1 MGERFTRIGKY
12 RNELITNFIIMCMN
26 KRNYLTA
33 AAMALA
39 VLSSC
44 GGQKE
49 ARNTSGI
56 DLANMDTT
64 VSAGQDFFRYACGGW
79 NDAHPLTAEYSRYGT
94 FDQLAENNQKQL
106 RELIE
111 GLASQQNEAGTVA
124 QKIGDLYNIA
134 MDSVARNEQ
143 GFAPVKPMLDKIA
156 ALTDKSQII
165 PMSVEMR
172 RFQGIGTYF
181 NFYVYADPKN
191 SALNIF
197 QMGQGGINLGEKE
210 YYLDTDSITENIRNE
225 YKKYIAKL
233 FALSGFSEAEAQQKV
248 ADVMEIE
255 TSIAKVSRSAAELRN
270 PEANYHKMSYADLKK
285 RIPGIDWDAF
295 MTGLGIQAP
304 AELNVEQVESIQEVA
319 RLISAL
325 PVSKHVSYLEY
336 NLLDAA
342 ASCLSDD
349 FVAARFDFYGKV
361 MSGRQVNQPRWKR
374 AVNSVNG
381 MLGELVGEMYVEK
394 YFPAAAKERMLKL
407 VENLRVALGERIDA
421 QEWMSDSTKVRAHEK
436 LDAFRVKVGYPD
448 KWKDYS
454 KLEIKKDS
462 YWANVCRASEWGF
475 NDMISRLGKP
485 VDRDEW
491 LMTPQTVNAYYNPST
506 NEICFPAAI
515 LQPPFFNMDADDAA
529 NYGAIGVVIGHEM
542 THGFDDQGRQ
552 FDKNGNLTD
561 WWAEGDADRFKE
573 RAQVMVDF
581 FNNIEVLPGLKGNGQ
596 LTLGENLADHGG
608 LNVAYLAFRNATK
621 DAPLEVKEGFTPEQ
635 RFFIAYATLWAGN
648 IRDEQARVY
657 TKSDP
662 HSLGKWRVNGA
673 LPHIQAWYDAFQI
686 TPDDSLYVA
695 PENRV
700 NIW

>member
-1 MGERFTRIGKY
+1 
-12 RNELITNFIIMCMN
+12 MN
-26 KRNYLTA
+26 KKNYVAVATLAFAMLT
-33 AAMALA
+33 
-39 VLSSC
+39 SC
-44 GGQKE
+44 AGQKE
-49 ARNTSGI
+49 AKSTSGI

-64 VSAGQDFFRYACGGW
+64 VSAGTDFFRYACGGW

-94 FDQLAENNQKQL
+94 FDELFENSQKQL

-111 GLASQQNEAGTVA
+111 GLAAQKNNQAGSAA
-124 QKIGDLYNIA
+124 QKIGDLYNMA
-134 MDSVARNEQ
+134 MDSVTLNKQ
-143 GFAPVKPMLDKIA
+143 GAEPVKAMLDKIA
-156 ALTDKSQII
+156 GMKDKSGIV
-165 PMSVEMR
+165 PMMTEMAHI
-172 RFQGIGTYF
+172 GIGTYF
-181 NFYVYADPKN
+181 HSYVYADPKN
-191 SALNIF
+191 SSLNIF

-210 YYLDTDSITENIRNE
+210 YYLDTDSITQNIRE
-225 YKKYIAKL
+225 QYKLYIGKL
-233 FALSGFSEAEAQQKV
+233 FQLAGFSEADAQQKV

-255 TSIAKVSRSAAELRN
+255 TAIAKVSRSATELRD
-270 PEANYHKMSYADLKK
+270 PEANYHKMSFDELKK
-285 RIPGIDWDAF
+285 TIAGIDWDTY
-295 MTGLGIQAP
+295 MKGLGIQAP
-304 AELNVEQVESIQEVA
+304 AELNVEQVEPIQEVA
-319 RLISAL
+319 RLMNTL
-325 PVSKHVSYLEY
+325 PLSKHVSYLEY

-361 MSGRQVNQPRWKR
+361 LSGRQVNQPRWKR

-394 YFPAAAKERMLKL
+394 YFPAAAKERMVKL
-407 VENLRVALGERIDA
+407 VKNLQTALGERIDA
-421 QEWMSDSTKVRAHEK
+421 QEWMSDSTKIRAHEK
-436 LDAFRVKVGYPD
+436 LATFHVKVGYPD

-454 KLEIKKDS
+454 KLEIKNDS

-475 NDMISRLGKP
+475 NDMYSRIGKP
-485 VDRDEW
+485 VDKDEW

-515 LQPPFFNMDADDAA
+515 LQPPFFNMEADDAA

-552 FDKNGNLTD
+552 FDKDGNLTD
-561 WWAEGDADRFKE
+561 WWAPGDADRFKE

-581 FNNIEVLPGLKGNGQ
+581 FNKIEVLPGLQANGE

-608 LNVAYLAFRNATK
+608 LNVAYLAFQNATK
-621 DAPLEVKEGFTPEQ
+621 DAPLGVVDGFTPEQ
-635 RFFIAYATLWAGN
+635 RFFLAYATLWAGN
-648 IRDEQARVY
+648 IRDEQIRVY

-673 LPHIQAWYDAFQI
+673 LPHIQAWYDAFHI
-686 TPDDSLYVA
+686 TPSDPLYVA

-700 NIW
+700 NVW

>member
-1 MGERFTRIGKY
+1 
-12 RNELITNFIIMCMN
+12 MN
-26 KRNYLTA
+26 KKNYVAVATLAFAMLT
-33 AAMALA
+33 
-39 VLSSC
+39 SC
-44 GGQKE
+44 AGQKE
-49 ARNTSGI
+49 AKSTSGI

-64 VSAGQDFFRYACGGW
+64 VSAGTDFFRYACGGW

-94 FDQLAENNQKQL
+94 FDELFENSQKQL

-111 GLASQQNEAGTVA
+111 GLAAQKNNQAGSAA
-124 QKIGDLYNIA
+124 QKIGDLYNMA
-134 MDSVARNEQ
+134 MDSVTLNKQ
-143 GFAPVKPMLDKIA
+143 GAEPVKAMLDKIA
-156 ALTDKSQII
+156 GMKDKSEIV
-165 PMSVEMR
+165 PMMTEMAHI
-172 RFQGIGTYF
+172 GIGTYF
-181 NFYVYADPKN
+181 HSYVYADPKN
-191 SALNIF
+191 SSLNIF

-210 YYLDTDSITENIRNE
+210 YYLDTDSITQNIRE
-225 YKKYIAKL
+225 QYKLYIGKL
-233 FALSGFSEAEAQQKV
+233 FQLAGFSEADAQQKV

-255 TSIAKVSRSAAELRN
+255 TAIAKVSRSATELRD
-270 PEANYHKMSYADLKK
+270 PEANYHKMSFDELKK
-285 RIPGIDWDAF
+285 TIAGIDWDAY
-295 MTGLGIQAP
+295 MKGLGIQAP
-304 AELNVEQVESIQEVA
+304 AELNVEQVEPIQEVA
-319 RLISAL
+319 RLMNTL
-325 PVSKHVSYLEY
+325 PLSKHVSYLEY

-361 MSGRQVNQPRWKR
+361 LSGRQVNQPRWKR

-394 YFPAAAKERMLKL
+394 YFPAAAKERMVKL
-407 VENLRVALGERIDA
+407 VKNLQTALGERIDA
-421 QEWMSDSTKVRAHEK
+421 QEWMSDSTKIRAHEK
-436 LDAFRVKVGYPD
+436 LTTFHVKVGYPD

-454 KLEIKKDS
+454 KLEIKNDS

-475 NDMISRLGKP
+475 NDMYSRIGKP
-485 VDRDEW
+485 VDKDEW

-515 LQPPFFNMDADDAA
+515 LQPPFFNMEADDAA

-552 FDKNGNLTD
+552 FDKDGNLTD
-561 WWAEGDADRFKE
+561 WWAPGDADRFKE

-581 FNNIEVLPGLKGNGQ
+581 FNKIEVLPGLQANGE

-608 LNVAYLAFRNATK
+608 LNVAYLAFQNATK
-621 DAPLEVKEGFTPEQ
+621 DAPLGVVDGFTPEQ
-635 RFFIAYATLWAGN
+635 RFFLAYATLWAGN
-648 IRDEQARVY
+648 IRDEQIRVY

-673 LPHIQAWYDAFQI
+673 LPHIQAWYDAFHI
-686 TPDDSLYVA
+686 TPSDPLYVA

-700 NIW
+700 NVW

>member
-1 MGERFTRIGKY
+1 
-12 RNELITNFIIMCMN
+12 MN
-26 KRNYLTA
+26 KKNYLTV
-33 AAMALA
+33 AAMTLA

-49 ARNTSGI
+49 VKNTSGI

-79 NDAHPLTAEYSRYGT
+79 NEAHPLTAEYSRYGT

-106 RELIE
+106 RELLE
-111 GLASQQNEAGTVA
+111 GLAAQQNEQGTTA
-124 QKIGDLYNIA
+124 QKVGDLYNMA
-134 MDSVARNEQ
+134 MDSVALNEQ
-143 GFAPVKPMLDKIA
+143 GYTPIKPMLDKIA
-156 ALTDKSQII
+156 ALTDKKQII
-165 PMSVEMR
+165 PMAVEMR
-172 RFQGIGTYF
+172 RNQGIGTYF
-181 NFYVYADPKN
+181 SFYVYADPKN

-225 YKKYIAKL
+225 YRKYIGKL
-233 FALSGFSEAEAQQKV
+233 FTLAGFSEAEAQQKV

-255 TSIAKVSRSAAELRN
+255 TSIAKKSRSATELRD

-285 RIPGIDWDAF
+285 QIPGIDWNAF
-295 MTGLGIQAP
+295 MIGLGIQP
-304 AELNVEQVESIQEVA
+304 PTELNVEQVEPIQEVA
-319 RLISAL
+319 RLINAL

-361 MSGRQVNQPRWKR
+361 LSGRQVNQPRWKR

-381 MLGELVGEMYVEK
+381 MLGELVGQMYVEK
-394 YFPAAAKERMLKL
+394 YFPAAAKERMVKL
-407 VENLRVALGERIDA
+407 VNNLQVALGERIDA
-421 QEWMSDSTKVRAHEK
+421 QEWMSDSTKVKAHEK
-436 LDAFRVKVGYPD
+436 LAAFHVKVGYPD

-454 KLEIKKDS
+454 KLEVKKDS

-485 VDRDEW
+485 VDREEW

-552 FDKNGNLTD
+552 FDKDGNLKD
-561 WWAEGDADRFKE
+561 WWAEGDAERFKE

-581 FNNIEVLPGLKGNGQ
+581 FNNIEVLPGLHGNGQ

-608 LNVAYLAFRNATK
+608 LNVAYLAFQNATK
-621 DAPLEVKEGFTPEQ
+621 DAPLEVKEGFTPQQ

-648 IRDEQARVY
+648 IRDEQIRVY

-673 LPHIQAWYDAFQI
+673 LPHIQAWYDAFGI
-686 TPDDSLYVA
+686 TADDSLYVA
-695 PENRV
+695 PEKRV

>member
-1 MGERFTRIGKY
+1 
-12 RNELITNFIIMCMN
+12 MN
-26 KRNYLTA
+26 KKNYVAVAT
-33 AAMALA
+33 LA
-39 VLSSC
+39 VAMLTSC
-44 GGQKE
+44 AGQKE
-49 ARNTSGI
+49 AKSTSGI

-64 VSAGQDFFRYACGGW
+64 VSAGTDFFRYACGGW

-94 FDQLAENNQKQL
+94 FDELFENSQKQL

-111 GLASQQNEAGTVA
+111 GLAAQKNNQAGSAA
-124 QKIGDLYNIA
+124 QKIGDLYNMA
-134 MDSVARNEQ
+134 MDSVTLNKQ
-143 GFAPVKPMLDKIA
+143 GAEPVKAMLDKIA
-156 ALTDKSQII
+156 GMKDKSEIV
-165 PMSVEMR
+165 PMMTEMAHI
-172 RFQGIGTYF
+172 GIGTYF
-181 NFYVYADPKN
+181 HSYVYADPKN
-191 SALNIF
+191 SSLNIF

-210 YYLDTDSITENIRNE
+210 YYLDTDSITQNIRE
-225 YKKYIAKL
+225 QYKLYIGKL
-233 FALSGFSEAEAQQKV
+233 FQLAGFSEADAQQKV

-255 TSIAKVSRSAAELRN
+255 TAIAKVSRSATELRD
-270 PEANYHKMSYADLKK
+270 PEANYHKMSFDELKK
-285 RIPGIDWDAF
+285 TIAGIDWDAY
-295 MTGLGIQAP
+295 MKGLGIQAP
-304 AELNVEQVESIQEVA
+304 AELNVEQVEPIQEVA
-319 RLISAL
+319 RLMNTL
-325 PVSKHVSYLEY
+325 PLSKHVSYLEY

-361 MSGRQVNQPRWKR
+361 LSGRQVNQPRWKR

-394 YFPAAAKERMLKL
+394 YFPAAAKERMVKL
-407 VENLRVALGERIDA
+407 VKNLQTALGERIDA
-421 QEWMSDSTKVRAHEK
+421 QEWMSDSTKIRAHEK
-436 LDAFRVKVGYPD
+436 LAAFHVKVGYPD

-454 KLEIKKDS
+454 KLEIKNDS

-475 NDMISRLGKP
+475 NDMYSRIGKP
-485 VDRDEW
+485 VDKDEW

-515 LQPPFFNMDADDAA
+515 LQPPFFNMEADDAA

-552 FDKNGNLTD
+552 FDKDGNLTD
-561 WWAEGDADRFKE
+561 WWAPGDADRFKE

-581 FNNIEVLPGLKGNGQ
+581 FNKIEVLPGLQANGE

-608 LNVAYLAFRNATK
+608 LNVAYLAFQNATK
-621 DAPLEVKEGFTPEQ
+621 DAPLGVVDGFTPEQ
-635 RFFIAYATLWAGN
+635 RFFLAYATLWAGN
-648 IRDEQARVY
+648 IRDEQIRVY

-673 LPHIQAWYDAFQI
+673 LPHIQAWYDAFHI
-686 TPDDSLYVA
+686 TPSDPLYVA

-700 NIW
+700 NVW

>member
-1 MGERFTRIGKY
+1 
-12 RNELITNFIIMCMN
+12 MN
-26 KRNYLTA
+26 KKNYVAVATLAFAMLT
-33 AAMALA
+33 
-39 VLSSC
+39 SC
-44 GGQKE
+44 AGQKE
-49 ARNTSGI
+49 AKSTSGI

-64 VSAGQDFFRYACGGW
+64 VSAGTDFFRYACGGW

-94 FDQLAENNQKQL
+94 FDELFENSQKQL

-111 GLASQQNEAGTVA
+111 GLAAQKNNQAGSAA
-124 QKIGDLYNIA
+124 QKIGDLYNMA
-134 MDSVARNEQ
+134 MDSVTLNKQ
-143 GFAPVKPMLDKIA
+143 GAEPVKAMLDKIA
-156 ALTDKSQII
+156 GMKDKSEIV
-165 PMSVEMR
+165 PMMTEMAHI
-172 RFQGIGTYF
+172 GIGTYF
-181 NFYVYADPKN
+181 RSYVYADPKN
-191 SALNIF
+191 SSLNIF

-210 YYLDTDSITENIRNE
+210 YYLDTDSITQNIRE
-225 YKKYIAKL
+225 QYKLYIGKL
-233 FALSGFSEAEAQQKV
+233 FQLAGFSEADAQQKV

-255 TSIAKVSRSAAELRN
+255 TAIAKVSRSATELRD
-270 PEANYHKMSYADLKK
+270 PEANYHKMSFDELKK
-285 RIPGIDWDAF
+285 TISGIDWDAY
-295 MTGLGIQAP
+295 MKGLGIQAP
-304 AELNVEQVESIQEVA
+304 AELNVEQVEPIQEVA
-319 RLISAL
+319 RLMNTL
-325 PVSKHVSYLEY
+325 PLSKHVSYLEY

-361 MSGRQVNQPRWKR
+361 LSGRQVNQPRWKR

-394 YFPAAAKERMLKL
+394 YFPAAAKERMVKL
-407 VENLRVALGERIDA
+407 VKNLQTALGERIDA
-421 QEWMSDSTKVRAHEK
+421 QEWMSDSTKIRAHEK
-436 LDAFRVKVGYPD
+436 LAAFHVKVGYPD

-454 KLEIKKDS
+454 KLEIKNDS

-475 NDMISRLGKP
+475 NDMYSRIGKP
-485 VDRDEW
+485 VDKDEW

-515 LQPPFFNMDADDAA
+515 LQPPFFNMEADDAA

-552 FDKNGNLTD
+552 FDKDGNLTD
-561 WWAEGDADRFKE
+561 WWAPGDADRFKE

-581 FNNIEVLPGLKGNGQ
+581 FNKIEVLPGLQANGE

-608 LNVAYLAFRNATK
+608 LNVAYLAFQNATK
-621 DAPLEVKEGFTPEQ
+621 DAPLGVVDGFTPEQ
-635 RFFIAYATLWAGN
+635 RFFLAYATLWAGN
-648 IRDEQARVY
+648 IRDEQIRVY

-673 LPHIQAWYDAFQI
+673 LPHIQAWYDAFHI
-686 TPDDSLYVA
+686 TPSDPLYVA

-700 NIW
+700 NVW

>member
-1 MGERFTRIGKY
+1 
-12 RNELITNFIIMCMN
+12 MN
-26 KRNYLTA
+26 KKNYVAVATLAFAMLT
-33 AAMALA
+33 
-39 VLSSC
+39 SC
-44 GGQKE
+44 AGQKE
-49 ARNTSGI
+49 AKSTSGI

-64 VSAGQDFFRYACGGW
+64 VSAGTDFFRYACGGW

-94 FDQLAENNQKQL
+94 FDELFENSQTQL

-111 GLASQQNEAGTVA
+111 GLAAQKNNQAGSAA
-124 QKIGDLYNIA
+124 QKIGDLYNMA
-134 MDSVARNEQ
+134 MDSVTLNKQ
-143 GFAPVKPMLDKIA
+143 GAEPVKAMLDKIA
-156 ALTDKSQII
+156 GLKDKSEIV
-165 PMSVEMR
+165 PMMTEMAHI
-172 RFQGIGTYF
+172 GIGTYF
-181 NFYVYADPKN
+181 HSYVYADPKN
-191 SALNIF
+191 SSLNIF

-210 YYLDTDSITENIRNE
+210 YYLDTDSITQNIRE
-225 YKKYIAKL
+225 QYKLYIGKL
-233 FALSGFSEAEAQQKV
+233 FQLAGFSEADAQQKV

-255 TSIAKVSRSAAELRN
+255 TAIAKVSRSATELRD
-270 PEANYHKMSYADLKK
+270 PEANYHKMSFDELKK
-285 RIPGIDWDAF
+285 TIAGFDWDAY
-295 MTGLGIQAP
+295 MKGLGIQAP
-304 AELNVEQVESIQEVA
+304 AELNVEQVEPIQEVA
-319 RLISAL
+319 RLMNTL
-325 PVSKHVSYLEY
+325 PLSKHVSYLEY

-361 MSGRQVNQPRWKR
+361 LSGRQVNQPRWKR

-394 YFPAAAKERMLKL
+394 YFPAAAKERMVKL
-407 VENLRVALGERIDA
+407 VKNLQTALGERIDA
-421 QEWMSDSTKVRAHEK
+421 QEWMSDSTKIRAHEK
-436 LDAFRVKVGYPD
+436 LATFHVKVGYPD

-454 KLEIKKDS
+454 KLEIKNDS

-475 NDMISRLGKP
+475 NDMYSRIGKP
-485 VDRDEW
+485 VDKDEW

-515 LQPPFFNMDADDAA
+515 LQSPFFNMEADDAA

-552 FDKNGNLTD
+552 FDKDGNLTD
-561 WWAEGDADRFKE
+561 WWAPGDADRFKE

-581 FNNIEVLPGLKGNGQ
+581 FNKIEVLPGLQANGE

-608 LNVAYLAFRNATK
+608 LNVAYLAFQNATK
-621 DAPLEVKEGFTPEQ
+621 DAPLGVVDGFTPEQ
-635 RFFIAYATLWAGN
+635 RFFLAYATLWAGN
-648 IRDEQARVY
+648 IRDEQIRVY

-673 LPHIQAWYDAFQI
+673 LPHIQAWYDAFHI
-686 TPDDSLYVA
+686 TPSDPLYVA

-700 NIW
+700 NVW

>member
-1 MGERFTRIGKY
+1 
-12 RNELITNFIIMCMN
+12 MN
-26 KRNYLTA
+26 KKNYVAVATLAFAMLT
-33 AAMALA
+33 
-39 VLSSC
+39 SC
-44 GGQKE
+44 AGQKE
-49 ARNTSGI
+49 AKSTSGI

-64 VSAGQDFFRYACGGW
+64 VSAGTDFFRYACGGW

-94 FDQLAENNQKQL
+94 FDELFENSQKQL

-111 GLASQQNEAGTVA
+111 GLAAQKNNQAGSAA
-124 QKIGDLYNIA
+124 QKIGDLYNMA
-134 MDSVARNEQ
+134 MDSVTLNKQ
-143 GFAPVKPMLDKIA
+143 GAEPVKAMLDKIA
-156 ALTDKSQII
+156 GMKDKSGIV
-165 PMSVEMR
+165 PMMTEMAHI
-172 RFQGIGTYF
+172 GIGTYF
-181 NFYVYADPKN
+181 HSYVYADPKN
-191 SALNIF
+191 SSLNIF

-210 YYLDTDSITENIRNE
+210 YYLDTDSITQNIRE
-225 YKKYIAKL
+225 QYKLYIGKL
-233 FALSGFSEAEAQQKV
+233 FQLAGFSEADAQQKV

-255 TSIAKVSRSAAELRN
+255 TAIAKVSRSATELRD
-270 PEANYHKMSYADLKK
+270 PEANYHKMSFDELKK
-285 RIPGIDWDAF
+285 TIAGIDWDTY
-295 MTGLGIQAP
+295 MKGLGIQAP
-304 AELNVEQVESIQEVA
+304 AELNVEQVEPIQEVA
-319 RLISAL
+319 RLMNTL
-325 PVSKHVSYLEY
+325 PLSKHVSYLEY

-361 MSGRQVNQPRWKR
+361 LSGRQVNQPRWKR

-394 YFPAAAKERMLKL
+394 YFPAAAKERMVKL
-407 VENLRVALGERIDA
+407 VKNLQTALGERIDA
-421 QEWMSDSTKVRAHEK
+421 QEWMSDSTKIRAHEK
-436 LDAFRVKVGYPD
+436 LAAFHVKVGYPD

-454 KLEIKKDS
+454 KLEIKNDS

-475 NDMISRLGKP
+475 NDMYSRIGKP
-485 VDRDEW
+485 VDKDEW

-515 LQPPFFNMDADDAA
+515 LQPPFFNMEADDAA

-552 FDKNGNLTD
+552 FDKDGNLTD
-561 WWAEGDADRFKE
+561 WWAPGDADRFKE

-581 FNNIEVLPGLKGNGQ
+581 FNKIEVLPGLQANGE

-608 LNVAYLAFRNATK
+608 LNVAYLAFQNATK
-621 DAPLEVKEGFTPEQ
+621 DAPLGVVDGFTPEQ
-635 RFFIAYATLWAGN
+635 RFFLAYATLWAGN
-648 IRDEQARVY
+648 IRDEQIRVY

-673 LPHIQAWYDAFQI
+673 LPHIQAWYDAFHI
-686 TPDDSLYVA
+686 TPSDPLYVA

-700 NIW
+700 NVW

>member
-1 MGERFTRIGKY
+1 
-12 RNELITNFIIMCMN
+12 MN
-26 KRNYLTA
+26 KKNYVAVATLAFAMLT
-33 AAMALA
+33 
-39 VLSSC
+39 SC
-44 GGQKE
+44 AGQKE
-49 ARNTSGI
+49 AKSTSGI

-64 VSAGQDFFRYACGGW
+64 VSAGTDFFRYACGGW

-94 FDQLAENNQKQL
+94 FDELFENSQKQL

-111 GLASQQNEAGTVA
+111 GLAAQKNNQAGSAA
-124 QKIGDLYNIA
+124 QKIGDLYNMA
-134 MDSVARNEQ
+134 MDSVTLNKQ
-143 GFAPVKPMLDKIA
+143 GAEPVKAMLDKIA
-156 ALTDKSQII
+156 GMKNKNEIV
-165 PMSVEMR
+165 PMMTEMAHI
-172 RFQGIGTYF
+172 GIGTYF
-181 NFYVYADPKN
+181 HSYVYADPKN
-191 SALNIF
+191 SSLNIF

-210 YYLDTDSITENIRNE
+210 YYLDTDSITQNIRE
-225 YKKYIAKL
+225 QYKLYIGKL
-233 FALSGFSEAEAQQKV
+233 FQLAGFSEADAQQKV

-255 TSIAKVSRSAAELRN
+255 TAIAKVSRSATELRD
-270 PEANYHKMSYADLKK
+270 PEANYHKMSFDELKK
-285 RIPGIDWDAF
+285 TIAGIDWDTY
-295 MTGLGIQAP
+295 MKGLGIQAP
-304 AELNVEQVESIQEVA
+304 AELNVEQVEPIQEVA
-319 RLISAL
+319 RLMNTL
-325 PVSKHVSYLEY
+325 PLSKHVSYLEY

-361 MSGRQVNQPRWKR
+361 LSGRQVNQPRWKR

-394 YFPAAAKERMLKL
+394 YFPAAAKERMVKL
-407 VENLRVALGERIDA
+407 VKNLQTALGERIDA
-421 QEWMSDSTKVRAHEK
+421 QEWMSDSTKIRAHEK
-436 LDAFRVKVGYPD
+436 LAAFHVKVGYPD

-454 KLEIKKDS
+454 KLEIKNDS

-475 NDMISRLGKP
+475 NDMYSRIGKP
-485 VDRDEW
+485 VDKDEW

-515 LQPPFFNMDADDAA
+515 LQPPFFNMEADDAA

-552 FDKNGNLTD
+552 FDKDGNLTD
-561 WWAEGDADRFKE
+561 WWAPGDADRFKE

-581 FNNIEVLPGLKGNGQ
+581 FNKIEVLPGLQANGE

-608 LNVAYLAFRNATK
+608 LNVAYLAFQNATK
-621 DAPLEVKEGFTPEQ
+621 DAPLGVVDGFTPEQ
-635 RFFIAYATLWAGN
+635 RFFLAYATLWAGN
-648 IRDEQARVY
+648 IRDEQIRVY

-673 LPHIQAWYDAFQI
+673 LPHIQAWYDAFHI
-686 TPDDSLYVA
+686 TPSDPLYVA

-700 NIW
+700 NVW

>member
-1 MGERFTRIGKY
+1 
-12 RNELITNFIIMCMN
+12 MN
-26 KRNYLTA
+26 KKNYVAVATLAFAMLT
-33 AAMALA
+33 
-39 VLSSC
+39 SC
-44 GGQKE
+44 AGQKE
-49 ARNTSGI
+49 AKSTSGI

-64 VSAGQDFFRYACGGW
+64 VSAGTDFFRYACGGW

-94 FDQLAENNQKQL
+94 FDELFENSQKQL

-111 GLASQQNEAGTVA
+111 GLAAQKNNQAGSAA
-124 QKIGDLYNIA
+124 QKIGDLYNMA
-134 MDSVARNEQ
+134 MDSVTLNKQ
-143 GFAPVKPMLDKIA
+143 GAEPVKAMLDKIA
-156 ALTDKSQII
+156 GLKDKSEIV
-165 PMSVEMR
+165 PMMTEMAHI
-172 RFQGIGTYF
+172 GIGTYF
-181 NFYVYADPKN
+181 HSYVYADPKN
-191 SALNIF
+191 SSLNIF

-210 YYLDTDSITENIRNE
+210 YYLDTDSITQNIRE
-225 YKKYIAKL
+225 QYKLYIGKL
-233 FALSGFSEAEAQQKV
+233 FQLAGFSEADAQQKV

-255 TSIAKVSRSAAELRN
+255 TAIAKVSRSATELRD
-270 PEANYHKMSYADLKK
+270 PEANYHKMSFDELKK
-285 RIPGIDWDAF
+285 TIAGIDWDAY
-295 MTGLGIQAP
+295 MKGLGIQAP
-304 AELNVEQVESIQEVA
+304 AELNVEQVEPIQEVA
-319 RLISAL
+319 RLMNTL
-325 PVSKHVSYLEY
+325 PLSKHVSYLEY

-361 MSGRQVNQPRWKR
+361 LSGRQVNQPRWKR

-394 YFPAAAKERMLKL
+394 YFPAAAKERMVKL
-407 VENLRVALGERIDA
+407 VENLQTALGERIDA
-421 QEWMSDSTKVRAHEK
+421 QEWMSDSTKIRAHEK
-436 LDAFRVKVGYPD
+436 LATFHVKVGYPD

-454 KLEIKKDS
+454 KLEIKNDS

-475 NDMISRLGKP
+475 NDMYSRIGKP
-485 VDRDEW
+485 VDKDEW

-515 LQPPFFNMDADDAA
+515 LQPPFFNMEADDAA

-552 FDKNGNLTD
+552 FDKDGNLTD
-561 WWAEGDADRFKE
+561 WWAPGDADRFKE

-581 FNNIEVLPGLKGNGQ
+581 FNKIEVLPGLQANGE

-608 LNVAYLAFRNATK
+608 LNVAYLAFQNATK
-621 DAPLEVKEGFTPEQ
+621 DAPLGVVDGFTPEQ
-635 RFFIAYATLWAGN
+635 RFFLAYATLWAGN
-648 IRDEQARVY
+648 IRDEQIRVY

-673 LPHIQAWYDAFQI
+673 LPHIQAWYDAFHI
-686 TPDDSLYVA
+686 TPSDPLYVA

-700 NIW
+700 NVW

>member
-1 MGERFTRIGKY
+1 
-12 RNELITNFIIMCMN
+12 MN
-26 KRNYLTA
+26 KKNYVAVATLAFAMLT
-33 AAMALA
+33 
-39 VLSSC
+39 SC
-44 GGQKE
+44 AGQKE
-49 ARNTSGI
+49 AKSTSGI

-64 VSAGQDFFRYACGGW
+64 VSAGTDFFRYACGGW

-94 FDQLAENNQKQL
+94 FDELFENSQKQL

-111 GLASQQNEAGTVA
+111 GLAAQKNNQAGSAA
-124 QKIGDLYNIA
+124 QKIGDLYNMA
-134 MDSVARNEQ
+134 MDSVTLNKQ
-143 GFAPVKPMLDKIA
+143 GAEPVKAMLDKIA
-156 ALTDKSQII
+156 GMKDKSEIV
-165 PMSVEMR
+165 PMMTEMAHI
-172 RFQGIGTYF
+172 GIGTYF
-181 NFYVYADPKN
+181 HSYVYADPKN
-191 SALNIF
+191 SSLNIF

-210 YYLDTDSITENIRNE
+210 YYLDTDSITQNIRE
-225 YKKYIAKL
+225 QYKLYIGKL
-233 FALSGFSEAEAQQKV
+233 FQLAGFSEADAQQKV

-255 TSIAKVSRSAAELRN
+255 TAIAKVSRSATELRD
-270 PEANYHKMSYADLKK
+270 PEANYHKMSFDELKK
-285 RIPGIDWDAF
+285 TIAGIDWDAY
-295 MTGLGIQAP
+295 MKGLGIQAP
-304 AELNVEQVESIQEVA
+304 AELNVEQVEPIQEVA
-319 RLISAL
+319 RLMNTL
-325 PVSKHVSYLEY
+325 PLSKHVSYLEY

-361 MSGRQVNQPRWKR
+361 LSGRQVNQPRWKR

-394 YFPAAAKERMLKL
+394 YFPAAAKERMVKL
-407 VENLRVALGERIDA
+407 VKNLQTALGERIDA
-421 QEWMSDSTKVRAHEK
+421 QEWMSDSTKIRAHEK
-436 LDAFRVKVGYPD
+436 LATFHVKVGYPD

-454 KLEIKKDS
+454 KLEIKNDS

-475 NDMISRLGKP
+475 NDMYSRIGKP
-485 VDRDEW
+485 VDKDEW

-515 LQPPFFNMDADDAA
+515 LQPPFFNMEADDAA

-552 FDKNGNLTD
+552 FDKDGNLTD
-561 WWAEGDADRFKE
+561 WWAPGDADRFKE

-581 FNNIEVLPGLKGNGQ
+581 FNKIEVLPGLQANGE

-608 LNVAYLAFRNATK
+608 LNVAYLAFQNATK
-621 DAPLEVKEGFTPEQ
+621 DALLGVVDGFTPEQ
-635 RFFIAYATLWAGN
+635 RFFLAYATLWAGN
-648 IRDEQARVY
+648 IRDEQIRVY

-673 LPHIQAWYDAFQI
+673 LPHIQAWYDAFHI
-686 TPDDSLYVA
+686 TPSDPLYVA

-700 NIW
+700 NVW

>member
-1 MGERFTRIGKY
+1 
-12 RNELITNFIIMCMN
+12 MN
-26 KRNYLTA
+26 KKNYVAVATLAFAMLT
-33 AAMALA
+33 
-39 VLSSC
+39 SC
-44 GGQKE
+44 ARQKE
-49 ARNTSGI
+49 AKSTSGI

-64 VSAGQDFFRYACGGW
+64 VSAGTDFFRYACGGW

-94 FDQLAENNQKQL
+94 FDELFENSQKQL

-111 GLASQQNEAGTVA
+111 GLAAQKNNQAGSAA
-124 QKIGDLYNIA
+124 QKIGDLYNMA
-134 MDSVARNEQ
+134 MDSVTLNKQ
-143 GFAPVKPMLDKIA
+143 GAEPVKAMLDKIA
-156 ALTDKSQII
+156 GMKDKSEIV
-165 PMSVEMR
+165 PMMTEMAHI
-172 RFQGIGTYF
+172 GIGTYF
-181 NFYVYADPKN
+181 RSYVYADPKN
-191 SALNIF
+191 SSLNIF

-210 YYLDTDSITENIRNE
+210 YYLDTDSITQNIRE
-225 YKKYIAKL
+225 QYKLYIGKL
-233 FALSGFSEAEAQQKV
+233 FQLAGFSEADAQQKV

-255 TSIAKVSRSAAELRN
+255 TAIAKVSRSATELRD
-270 PEANYHKMSYADLKK
+270 PEANYHKMSFDELKK
-285 RIPGIDWDAF
+285 TISGIDWDAY
-295 MTGLGIQAP
+295 MKGLGIQVP
-304 AELNVEQVESIQEVA
+304 AELNVEQVEPIQEVA
-319 RLISAL
+319 RLMNTL
-325 PVSKHVSYLEY
+325 PLSKHVSYLEY

-361 MSGRQVNQPRWKR
+361 LSGRQVNQPRWKR

-394 YFPAAAKERMLKL
+394 YFPAAAKERMVKL
-407 VENLRVALGERIDA
+407 VKNLQTALGERIDA
-421 QEWMSDSTKVRAHEK
+421 QEWMSDSTKIRAHEK
-436 LDAFRVKVGYPD
+436 LAVFHVKVGYPD

-454 KLEIKKDS
+454 KLEIKNDS

-475 NDMISRLGKP
+475 NDMYSRIGKP
-485 VDRDEW
+485 VDKDEW

-515 LQPPFFNMDADDAA
+515 LQPPFFNMEADDAA

-552 FDKNGNLTD
+552 FDKDGNLTD
-561 WWAEGDADRFKE
+561 WWAPGDADRFKE

-581 FNNIEVLPGLKGNGQ
+581 FNKIEVLPGLQANGE

-608 LNVAYLAFRNATK
+608 LNVAYLAFQNATK
-621 DAPLEVKEGFTPEQ
+621 DAPLGVVDGFTPEQ
-635 RFFIAYATLWAGN
+635 RFFLAYATLWAGN
-648 IRDEQARVY
+648 IRDEQIRVY

-673 LPHIQAWYDAFQI
+673 LPHIQAWYDAFHI
-686 TPDDSLYVA
+686 TPSDPLYVA

-700 NIW
+700 NVW

>member
-1 MGERFTRIGKY
+1 
-12 RNELITNFIIMCMN
+12 MN
-26 KRNYLTA
+26 KKNYVAVATLAFAMLT
-33 AAMALA
+33 
-39 VLSSC
+39 SC
-44 GGQKE
+44 AGQKE
-49 ARNTSGI
+49 AKSTSGI

-64 VSAGQDFFRYACGGW
+64 VSAGTDFFRYACGGW

-94 FDQLAENNQKQL
+94 FDELFENSQKQL

-111 GLASQQNEAGTVA
+111 GLAAQKNNQAGSAA
-124 QKIGDLYNIA
+124 QKIGDLYNMA
-134 MDSVARNEQ
+134 MDSVTLNKQ
-143 GFAPVKPMLDKIA
+143 GAEPVKAMLDKIA
-156 ALTDKSQII
+156 GLKDKSEIV
-165 PMSVEMR
+165 PMMTEMAHI
-172 RFQGIGTYF
+172 GIGTYF
-181 NFYVYADPKN
+181 HSYVYADPKN
-191 SALNIF
+191 SSLNIF

-210 YYLDTDSITENIRNE
+210 YYLDTDSITQNIRE
-225 YKKYIAKL
+225 QYKLYIGKL
-233 FALSGFSEAEAQQKV
+233 FQLAGFSEADAQQKV

-255 TSIAKVSRSAAELRN
+255 TAIAKVSRSATELRD
-270 PEANYHKMSYADLKK
+270 PEANYHKMSFDELKK
-285 RIPGIDWDAF
+285 TIAGIDWDAY
-295 MTGLGIQAP
+295 MKGLGIQDP
-304 AELNVEQVESIQEVA
+304 AELNVEQVEPIQEVA
-319 RLISAL
+319 RLMNTL
-325 PVSKHVSYLEY
+325 PLSKHVSYLEY

-361 MSGRQVNQPRWKR
+361 LSGRQVNQPRWKR

-394 YFPAAAKERMLKL
+394 YFPAAAKERMVKL
-407 VENLRVALGERIDA
+407 VKNLQTALGERIDA
-421 QEWMSDSTKVRAHEK
+421 QEWMSDSTKIRAHEK
-436 LDAFRVKVGYPD
+436 LATFHVKVGYPD

-454 KLEIKKDS
+454 KLEIKNDS

-475 NDMISRLGKP
+475 NDMYSRIGKP
-485 VDRDEW
+485 VDKDEW

-515 LQPPFFNMDADDAA
+515 LQPPFFNMEADDAA

-552 FDKNGNLTD
+552 FDKDGNLTD
-561 WWAEGDADRFKE
+561 WWAPGDADRFKE

-581 FNNIEVLPGLKGNGQ
+581 FNKIEVLPGLQANGE

-608 LNVAYLAFRNATK
+608 LNVAYLAFQNATK
-621 DAPLEVKEGFTPEQ
+621 DAPLGVVDGFTPEQ
-635 RFFIAYATLWAGN
+635 RFFLAYATLWAGN
-648 IRDEQARVY
+648 IRDEQIRVY

-673 LPHIQAWYDAFQI
+673 LPHIQAWYDAFHI
-686 TPDDSLYVA
+686 TPSDPLYVA

-700 NIW
+700 NVW

>member
-1 MGERFTRIGKY
+1 
-12 RNELITNFIIMCMN
+12 MN
-26 KRNYLTA
+26 KKNYVAVATLAFAMLT
-33 AAMALA
+33 
-39 VLSSC
+39 SC
-44 GGQKE
+44 AGQKE
-49 ARNTSGI
+49 AKSTSGI

-64 VSAGQDFFRYACGGW
+64 VSAGTDFFRYACGGW

-94 FDQLAENNQKQL
+94 FDELFENSQKQL

-111 GLASQQNEAGTVA
+111 GLAAQKNNQAGSAA
-124 QKIGDLYNIA
+124 QKIGDLYNMA
-134 MDSVARNEQ
+134 MDSVTLNKQ
-143 GFAPVKPMLDKIA
+143 GAEPVKAMLDKIA
-156 ALTDKSQII
+156 GMKDKSEIV
-165 PMSVEMR
+165 PMMTEMAHI
-172 RFQGIGTYF
+172 GIGTYF
-181 NFYVYADPKN
+181 HSYVYADPKN
-191 SALNIF
+191 SSLNIF

-210 YYLDTDSITENIRNE
+210 YYLDTDSITQNIRE
-225 YKKYIAKL
+225 QYKLYIGKL
-233 FALSGFSEAEAQQKV
+233 FQLAGFSEADAQQKV

-255 TSIAKVSRSAAELRN
+255 TAIAKVSRSATELRD
-270 PEANYHKMSYADLKK
+270 PEANYHKMSFDELKK
-285 RIPGIDWDAF
+285 TIVGIDWDAY
-295 MTGLGIQAP
+295 MKGLGIQAP
-304 AELNVEQVESIQEVA
+304 AELNVEQVEPIQEVA
-319 RLISAL
+319 RLMNTL
-325 PVSKHVSYLEY
+325 PLSKHVSYLEY

-361 MSGRQVNQPRWKR
+361 LSGRQVNQPRWKR

-394 YFPAAAKERMLKL
+394 YFPAAAKERMVKL
-407 VENLRVALGERIDA
+407 VKNLQTALGERIDA
-421 QEWMSDSTKVRAHEK
+421 QEWMSDSTKIRAHEK
-436 LDAFRVKVGYPD
+436 LATFHVKVGYPD

-454 KLEIKKDS
+454 KLEIKNDS

-475 NDMISRLGKP
+475 NDVYSRIGKP
-485 VDRDEW
+485 VDKDEW

-515 LQPPFFNMDADDAA
+515 LQPPFFNMEADDAA

-552 FDKNGNLTD
+552 FDKDGNLTD
-561 WWAEGDADRFKE
+561 WWAPGDADRFKE

-581 FNNIEVLPGLKGNGQ
+581 FNKIEVLPGLQANGE

-608 LNVAYLAFRNATK
+608 LNVAYLAFQNATK
-621 DAPLEVKEGFTPEQ
+621 DAPLGVVDGFTPEQ
-635 RFFIAYATLWAGN
+635 RFFLAYATLWAGN
-648 IRDEQARVY
+648 IRDEQIRVY

-673 LPHIQAWYDAFQI
+673 LPHIQAWYDAFHI
-686 TPDDSLYVA
+686 TPSDPLYVA

-700 NIW
+700 NVW

>member
-1 MGERFTRIGKY
+1 
-12 RNELITNFIIMCMN
+12 MN
-26 KRNYLTA
+26 KKNYVAVATLAFAMLT
-33 AAMALA
+33 
-39 VLSSC
+39 SC
-44 GGQKE
+44 AGQKE
-49 ARNTSGI
+49 AKSTSGI

-64 VSAGQDFFRYACGGW
+64 VSAGTDFFRYACGGW

-94 FDQLAENNQKQL
+94 FDELFENSQKQL

-111 GLASQQNEAGTVA
+111 GLAAQKNNQAGSAA
-124 QKIGDLYNIA
+124 QKIGDLYNMA
-134 MDSVARNEQ
+134 MDSVTLNKQ
-143 GFAPVKPMLDKIA
+143 GAEPVKAMLDKIA
-156 ALTDKSQII
+156 GMKDKSEIV
-165 PMSVEMR
+165 PMMTEMAHI
-172 RFQGIGTYF
+172 GIGTYF
-181 NFYVYADPKN
+181 HSCVYADPKN
-191 SALNIF
+191 SSLNIF

-210 YYLDTDSITENIRNE
+210 YYLDTDSITQNIRE
-225 YKKYIAKL
+225 QYKLYIGKL
-233 FALSGFSEAEAQQKV
+233 FQLAGFSEADAQQKV

-255 TSIAKVSRSAAELRN
+255 TAIAKVSRSATELRD
-270 PEANYHKMSYADLKK
+270 PEANYHKMSFDELKK
-285 RIPGIDWDAF
+285 TIAGIDWDAY
-295 MTGLGIQAP
+295 MKGLGIQAP
-304 AELNVEQVESIQEVA
+304 AELNVEQVEPIQEVA
-319 RLISAL
+319 RLMNTL
-325 PVSKHVSYLEY
+325 PLSKHVSYLEY

-361 MSGRQVNQPRWKR
+361 LSGRQVNQPRWKR

-394 YFPAAAKERMLKL
+394 YFPAAAKERMVKL
-407 VENLRVALGERIDA
+407 VKNLQTALGERIDA
-421 QEWMSDSTKVRAHEK
+421 QEWMSDSTKIRAHEK
-436 LDAFRVKVGYPD
+436 LATFHVKVGYPD

-454 KLEIKKDS
+454 KLEIKNDS

-475 NDMISRLGKP
+475 NDMYSRIGKP
-485 VDRDEW
+485 VDKDEW

-515 LQPPFFNMDADDAA
+515 LQPPFFNMEADDAA

-552 FDKNGNLTD
+552 FDKDGNLTD
-561 WWAEGDADRFKE
+561 WWAPGDADRFKE

-581 FNNIEVLPGLKGNGQ
+581 FNKIEVLPGLQANGE

-608 LNVAYLAFRNATK
+608 LNVAYLAFQNATK
-621 DAPLEVKEGFTPEQ
+621 DAPLGVVDGFTPEQ
-635 RFFIAYATLWAGN
+635 RFFLAYATLWAGN
-648 IRDEQARVY
+648 IRDEQIRVY

-673 LPHIQAWYDAFQI
+673 LPHIQAWYDAFHI
-686 TPDDSLYVA
+686 TPSDPLYVA

-700 NIW
+700 NVW

>member
-1 MGERFTRIGKY
+1 
-12 RNELITNFIIMCMN
+12 MN
-26 KRNYLTA
+26 KKNYVAVATLAFAMLT
-33 AAMALA
+33 
-39 VLSSC
+39 SC
-44 GGQKE
+44 AGQKE
-49 ARNTSGI
+49 AKSTSGI

-64 VSAGQDFFRYACGGW
+64 VSAGTDFFRYACGGW

-94 FDQLAENNQKQL
+94 FDELFENSQKQL

-111 GLASQQNEAGTVA
+111 GLAAQKNNQAGSAA
-124 QKIGDLYNIA
+124 QKIGDLYNMA
-134 MDSVARNEQ
+134 MDSVTLNKQ
-143 GFAPVKPMLDKIA
+143 GVEPVKAMLDKIA
-156 ALTDKSQII
+156 SMKDKSEIV
-165 PMSVEMR
+165 PMMTEMAHI
-172 RFQGIGTYF
+172 GIGTYF
-181 NFYVYADPKN
+181 RSYVYADPKN
-191 SALNIF
+191 SSLNIF

-210 YYLDTDSITENIRNE
+210 YYLDTDSITQNIRE
-225 YKKYIAKL
+225 QYKLYIGKL
-233 FALSGFSEAEAQQKV
+233 FQLAGFSEADAQQKV

-255 TSIAKVSRSAAELRN
+255 TAIAKVSRSATELRD
-270 PEANYHKMSYADLKK
+270 PEANYHKMSFDELKK
-285 RIPGIDWDAF
+285 TIAGIDWDAY
-295 MTGLGIQAP
+295 MKGLGIQAP
-304 AELNVEQVESIQEVA
+304 AELNVEQVEPIQEVA
-319 RLISAL
+319 RLMNTL
-325 PVSKHVSYLEY
+325 PLSKHVSYLEY

-361 MSGRQVNQPRWKR
+361 LSGRQVNQPRWKR

-394 YFPAAAKERMLKL
+394 YFPAAAKERMVKL
-407 VENLRVALGERIDA
+407 VKNLQTALGERIDA
-421 QEWMSDSTKVRAHEK
+421 QEWMSDSTKIRAHEK
-436 LDAFRVKVGYPD
+436 LAAFHVKVGYPD

-454 KLEIKKDS
+454 KLEIKNDS

-475 NDMISRLGKP
+475 NDMYSRIGKP
-485 VDRDEW
+485 VDKDEW

-515 LQPPFFNMDADDAA
+515 LQPPFFNMEADDAA

-552 FDKNGNLTD
+552 FDKDGNLTD
-561 WWAEGDADRFKE
+561 WWAPGDADRFKE

-581 FNNIEVLPGLKGNGQ
+581 FNKIEVLPGLQANGE

-608 LNVAYLAFRNATK
+608 LNVAYLAFQNATK
-621 DAPLEVKEGFTPEQ
+621 DAPLGVVDGFTPEQ
-635 RFFIAYATLWAGN
+635 RFFLAYATLWAGN
-648 IRDEQARVY
+648 IRDEQIRVY

-673 LPHIQAWYDAFQI
+673 LPHIQAWYDAFHI
-686 TPDDSLYVA
+686 TPSDPLYVA

-700 NIW
+700 NVW